1 MLVILVFFKA
11 FIYVQ
16 RVRATCA
23 LYVRTREERQ
33 TDNPSATRTL
43 TINMYHMDV
52 SSTWAFFALPL
63 AGLFSCS
70 RSGTQEARV
79 NTGCKR
85 GPWPRSVA
93 RALGVQSRENWQIT
107 TGSLSGQLE
116 PTRPMQTRKTTAQFP
131 PHVVFSFPRPPPHV
145 IFSFFVSGCCYGT
158 TAALQAFP
166 FMTAKNGAF
175 GCRLES
181 VRVRTR

>member
-107 TGSLSGQLE
+107 TGSLSDQLE
-116 PTRPMQTRKTTAQFP
+116 PTRPMQTRKKQYFRHTQISLLFDLHHT
-131 PHVVFSFPRPPPHV
+131 
-145 IFSFFVSGCCYGT
+145 
-158 TAALQAFP
+158 
-166 FMTAKNGAF
+166 
-175 GCRLES
+175 
-181 VRVRTR
+181 